1 MDLSSLVVPDKQGIF
16 PKSLANKVTG
26 GWGVSGTG
34 PQSCWHLKI
43 FCPWLVSFATS
54 EMKLLMLYP
63 PLEAN
68 AWKMH
73 FGSSLEAVSPMVGKS
88 PEKLQ

>member
-1 MDLSSLVVPDKQGIF
+1 
-16 PKSLANKVTG
+16 
-26 GWGVSGTG
+26 
-34 PQSCWHLKI
+34 
-43 FCPWLVSFATS
+43 
-54 EMKLLMLYP
+54 MKLLMYP

-88 PEKLQ
+88 PEKLQANSFGINQVVLNRRFGFTVAHVCTSIDA